1 MNRVNWQNATCKAEI
16 IGHPLYEQLLAAHVG
31 CLRIATPVDQL
42 PRIDAQL
49 GQSQNVVAKY
59 AGFGNNAHNLVV
71 DDKELDH
78 FMTHY
83 VLLLC
88 SFKEQLQQHV
98 RVHAMEAVM
107 ACWEIEQ
114 SLQSLTGLVH
124 HFVYGNLLRF

>member
-1 MNRVNWQNATCKAEI
+1 M
-16 IGHPLYEQLLAAHVG
+16 
-31 CLRIATPVDQL
+31 DQL
-42 PRIDAQL
+42 ARIDAQL
-49 GQSQNVVAKY
+49 AQSQHVVAKY
-59 AGFGNNAHNLVV
+59 SSQLGHGNVGGQ
-71 DDKELDH
+71 DDKELDQ

-114 SLQSLTGLVH
+114 SLQSLTGTCPYFMLSGLVH
-124 HFVYGNLLRF
+124 LWKKLHFPFV